1 MSISV
6 WRRLIGCGDYFQD
19 VFGQEKETNWDQY
32 HNTKEE
38 CTKRQ
43 KDWVIE
49 KKFETITLKLFEGGW
64 HGNKCLIMFNYI
76 QK

>member
-38 CTKRQ
+38 CTKG
-43 KDWVIE
+43 E
-49 KKFETITLKLFEGGW
+49 KIVR
-64 HGNKCLIMFNYI
+64 
-76 QK
+76 